1 MAKELT
7 VTVKGEDSTFKQKFL
22 IYDDFVMNENDPVIK
37 NHVEEALANAKIEP
51 DDIKVRC
58 LMVMH

>member
-37 NHVEEALANAKIEP
+37 NHVKEALANAKIEP